1 VGDEKIAKFEQDYY
15 NGKYFE
21 ADKTGGKEYSRP
33 DGSVEKWGYACK
45 QLWSGWS
52 GIIKPLK
59 LLFRPRKVLDVGC
72 GCGSFVR
79 EARKERVKAWGVDF
93 SEYAIENALDG
104 AERWVSVG
112 DARDIPYPEDS
123 FDFVLST
130 DLMEH
135 IYLEGDSGRDVDLV
149 IDELYRVSSKWIF
162 LQIST
167 PTGDEGF
174 PDGGFILKKGEPIPI
189 ELEVYAVAGHVT
201 VMPYEWW
208 EKRLQREGWRLRPDL
223 VDKFRRLVDPP
234 ALIGYWRTIFICE
247 KWP

>member
-1 VGDEKIAKFEQDYY
+1 MGDEKIAKFEQDYY

-21 ADKTGGKEYSRP
+21 ADKYKGKSFRRP
-33 DGSVEKWGYACK
+33 DGSVDFWGYLCK
-45 QLWSGWS
+45 QKWESWT

-72 GCGSFVR
+72 GTGSFV
-79 EARKERVKAWGVDF
+79 EMARKERVKAVGIDF
-93 SEYAIENALDG
+93 AEWAIENALDG
-104 AERWVSVG
+104 AKRWVSVG
-112 DARDIPYPEDS
+112 DARDIPYPDDS

-135 IYLEGDSGRDVDLV
+135 IYLEDVDQV
-149 IDELYRVSSKWIF
+149 IDELYRVSSKWVF

-174 PDGGFILKKGEPIPI
+174 PDGGFILEKGEPIPI

-201 VMPYEWW
+201 VMDYGFW
-208 EKRLQREGWRLRPDL
+208 EERLQREGWRLRPDL
-223 VDKFRRLVDPP
+223 VDKFRRLVEPP

-247 KWP
+247 KWPR

>member
-1 VGDEKIAKFEQDYY
+1 VDDKKIAKFDQEYY
-15 NGKYFE
+15 NQDYFE
-21 ADKTGGKEYSRP
+21 ADKTGGKEYLRP
-33 DGSVEKWGYACK
+33 DGSVEKWGYFHR

-59 LLFRPRKVLDVGC
+59 LLFRPRKALDVGC

-93 SEYAIENALDG
+93 SEYAIENALEG

-112 DARDIPYPEDS
+112 DARDIPYPDDS

-135 IYLEGDSGRDVDLV
+135 IYLEDVDQV
-149 IDELYRVSSKWIF
+149 IDELYRVSSKWVF
-162 LQIST
+162 LQICT

-174 PDGGFILKKGEPIPI
+174 SDGGFILKKGEPIPI
-189 ELEVYAVAGHVT
+189 ELEVYSVAGHVT

-208 EKRLQREGWRLRPDL
+208 EERLQREGWRIRPDL
-223 VDKFRRLVDPP
+223 VDKFRRLVEPP
-234 ALIGYWRTIFICE
+234 DLIAYWRTIFICE